1 MIGIPFL
8 PPQCL
13 NATRLVVEPS
23 QSRADENGGR
33 TRDWR
38 QTSEKRL
45 VQ

>member
-23 QSRADENGGR
+23 QSLADDNGGR
-33 TRDWR
+33 TRGWR

-45 VQ
+45 AE